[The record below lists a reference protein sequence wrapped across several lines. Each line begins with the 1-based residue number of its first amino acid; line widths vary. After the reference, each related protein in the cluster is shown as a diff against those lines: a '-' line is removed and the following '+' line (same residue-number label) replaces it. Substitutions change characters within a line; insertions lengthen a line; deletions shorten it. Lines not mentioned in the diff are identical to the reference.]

1 MALRSRRSGVPGG
14 DRGRERCSPAL
25 GGEMAYGGG
34 QSPVS
39 LRLGK
44 IHPALSFLPIF
55 LLSLSFFLS
64 LFFFSSFLSSFLS
77 PSFSS
82 FFLFLFFLSLSFLL
96 YFSLVIF
103 LSLSPILFLLSP
115 LFLSFFLPF
124 SLLSLPHVL
133 FPPLDPSPSPPS
145 IGSDW
150 RFCSTSSEESTTN
163 GVFLVCVGCCVFF
176 ISLSPAGHGGVNQ
189 LGGVFVN
196 GRPLPD
202 VVRQRI
208 VELAHQGV
216 RPCDISRQLRVSHGC
231 VSKILGR
238 YYETGSIK
246 PGVIGG
252 SKPKVATPKVVDKI
266 AEYKRQNPTMFAWEI
281 RDRLLAE
288 GICDNDTVPSVSS
301 INRIIRT
308 KVQQPFHPTPDGSGT
323 GVTAPGHT
331 IDVSEGSVPN
341 GDSQS
346 SVDSLRKH
354 LRGDTF
360 TQQQLEALDRVFER
374 PSYPDVFQTSE
385 HIKSEQGN
393 EYSLPALTPGLDE
406 VKSSLSTSANPDLG
420 TNVSGPQTY
429 PVVTENLSSPLSIKQ
444 EPHGASLTPFTP
456 TTPVGSGQADLQPF
470 HMALSDDASTPCY
483 SAFLHHG
490 AHFGQSSSQPLIA
503 GRDMASTTL
512 PGYPPHVPPTGQG
525 SYPTS
530 TLAGMVPGSEFSGNP
545 YSHPQYTTYNEAWR
559 FSNPALLMP
568 HPGAPH
574 LPLLPLPM
582 TATSYHGNHMKLQGD
597 SLGLHIVP
605 V

>member
-1 MALRSRRSGVPGG
+1 M
-14 DRGRERCSPAL
+14 D
-25 GGEMAYGGG
+25 
-34 QSPVS
+34 
-39 LRLGK
+39 
-44 IHPALSFLPIF
+44 IHCKAD
-55 LLSLSFFLS
+55 
-64 LFFFSSFLSSFLS
+64 
-77 PSFSS
+77 
-82 FFLFLFFLSLSFLL
+82 
-96 YFSLVIF
+96 
-103 LSLSPILFLLSP
+103 
-115 LFLSFFLPF
+115 PF
-124 SLLSLPHVL
+124 SAMHLSH
-133 FPPLDPSPSPPS
+133 
-145 IGSDW
+145 I
-150 RFCSTSSEESTTN
+150 
-163 GVFLVCVGCCVFF
+163 
-176 ISLSPAGHGGVNQ
+176 GHGGVNQ

-288 GICDNDTVPSVSS
+288 GVCDNDTVPSVSS

-308 KVQQPFHPTPDGSGT
+308 KVQQPFHPSSDGTGTPLTTAGHTIVPSSASPPVSSASNDPVGSYSINGILGIPRSNGEKRKRDDVLWSGNHLDGRKIGYYGSDGSG
-323 GVTAPGHT
+323 PNS
-331 IDVSEGSVPN
+331 DSQGSVE
-341 GDSQS
+341 
-346 SVDSLRKH
+346 SLRKH
-354 LRGDTF
+354 LRADAF

-374 PSYPDVFQTSE
+374 PSYPDVFPTSE
-385 HIKSEQGN
+385 HIKPEQAN
-393 EYSLPALTPGLDE
+393 EYSLPALNPGLDE
-406 VKSSLSTSANPDLG
+406 VKPSLSTSANSDLG
-420 TNVSGPQTY
+420 SSVSQSY
-429 PVVTENLSSPLSIKQ
+429 PVVT
-444 EPHGASLTPFTP
+444 
-456 TTPVGSGQADLQPF
+456 
-470 HMALSDDASTPCY
+470 
-483 SAFLHHG
+483 
-490 AHFGQSSSQPLIA
+490 

-530 TLAGMVPGSEFSGNP
+530 TLAGMVPGSDFSGNP

-568 HPGAPH
+568 HPGAPP

-582 TATSYHGNHMKLQGD
+582 TATSYHGNPIKLQDHGR
-597 SLGLHIVP
+597 GLHIVP

>member
-1 MALRSRRSGVPGG
+1 M
-14 DRGRERCSPAL
+14 D
-25 GGEMAYGGG
+25 
-34 QSPVS
+34 
-39 LRLGK
+39 
-44 IHPALSFLPIF
+44 IHCKAD
-55 LLSLSFFLS
+55 
-64 LFFFSSFLSSFLS
+64 
-77 PSFSS
+77 
-82 FFLFLFFLSLSFLL
+82 
-96 YFSLVIF
+96 
-103 LSLSPILFLLSP
+103 
-115 LFLSFFLPF
+115 PF
-124 SLLSLPHVL
+124 SAMHLSH
-133 FPPLDPSPSPPS
+133 
-145 IGSDW
+145 I
-150 RFCSTSSEESTTN
+150 
-163 GVFLVCVGCCVFF
+163 
-176 ISLSPAGHGGVNQ
+176 GHGGVNQ

-231 VSKILGR
+231 VSKILGSYQKDLKR

-288 GICDNDTVPSVSS
+288 GVCDNDTVPSVSS

-308 KVQQPFHPTPDGSGT
+308 KVQQPFHPSSDGTGTPLTTAGHTIVPSSASPPVSSASNDPVGSYSINGILGIPRSNGEKRKRDDDGSDGSG
-323 GVTAPGHT
+323 PNS
-331 IDVSEGSVPN
+331 DSQGSVE
-341 GDSQS
+341 
-346 SVDSLRKH
+346 SLRKH
-354 LRGDTF
+354 LRADAF

-374 PSYPDVFQTSE
+374 PSYPDVFPTSE
-385 HIKSEQGN
+385 HIKPEQAN
-393 EYSLPALTPGLDE
+393 EYSLPALNPGLDE
-406 VKSSLSTSANPDLG
+406 VKPSLSTSANSDLG
-420 TNVSGPQTY
+420 SSVSQSY
-429 PVVTENLSSPLSIKQ
+429 PVVT
-444 EPHGASLTPFTP
+444 
-456 TTPVGSGQADLQPF
+456 
-470 HMALSDDASTPCY
+470 
-483 SAFLHHG
+483 
-490 AHFGQSSSQPLIA
+490 

-530 TLAGMVPGSEFSGNP
+530 TLAGMVPGSDFSGNP

-568 HPGAPH
+568 HPGAPP

-582 TATSYHGNHMKLQGD
+582 TATSYHGNPIKLQDHGR
-597 SLGLHIVP
+597 GLHIVP

>member
-1 MALRSRRSGVPGG
+1 MDMHCKA
-14 DRGRERCSPAL
+14 D
-25 GGEMAYGGG
+25 
-34 QSPVS
+34 
-39 LRLGK
+39 
-44 IHPALSFLPIF
+44 
-55 LLSLSFFLS
+55 
-64 LFFFSSFLSSFLS
+64 
-77 PSFSS
+77 
-82 FFLFLFFLSLSFLL
+82 
-96 YFSLVIF
+96 
-103 LSLSPILFLLSP
+103 
-115 LFLSFFLPF
+115 PF
-124 SLLSLPHVL
+124 SAMHP
-133 FPPLDPSPSPPS
+133 
-145 IGSDW
+145 
-150 RFCSTSSEESTTN
+150 
-163 GVFLVCVGCCVFF
+163 
-176 ISLSPAGHGGVNQ
+176 GHGGVNQ

-308 KVQQPFHPTPDGSGT
+308 KVQQPFHPTPDGS
-323 GVTAPGHT
+323 VTPVSAPGHT
-331 IDVSEGSVPN
+331 IVPSTASPPVSSVSNDPVGSYSINGILGIPRSNGEKRKRDEDGSDGSGPN

-346 SVDSLRKH
+346 SVESLRKH
-354 LRGDTF
+354 LRADNF

-374 PSYPDVFQTSE
+374 PSYPDVFQAAE
-385 HIKSEQGN
+385 HIKSEQCIINRSLSGKHEKIHSPIFQRTDMKAN

-406 VKSSLSTSANPDLG
+406 VKSSLSASGNADLG
-420 TNVSGPQTY
+420 SNVSGPQSY
-429 PVVTENLSSPLSIKQ
+429 PVVT
-444 EPHGASLTPFTP
+444 
-456 TTPVGSGQADLQPF
+456 
-470 HMALSDDASTPCY
+470 
-483 SAFLHHG
+483 
-490 AHFGQSSSQPLIA
+490 
-503 GRDMASTTL
+503 GRDMTSTTL

-559 FSNPALLMP
+559 FSNPALLSSP
-568 HPGAPH
+568 YYYS
-574 LPLLPLPM
+574 
-582 TATSYHGNHMKLQGD
+582 ATSRGSAPPTAATAYDRH
-597 SLGLHIVP
+597 
-605 V
+605 

>member
-1 MALRSRRSGVPGG
+1 MRLIWSALWEAFPREKHLISEFLIPSLIAPALAPLAAPREVPGVERGRQAQATWAGRSGRLPSPFNVPRDPAAFLKYSRSDARSPGQG
-14 DRGRERCSPAL
+14 PVCGREAATPLLFLTRAESPGPGAAKPENDQKDRKVL
-25 GGEMAYGGG
+25 KL
-34 QSPVS
+34 S
-39 LRLGK
+39 LRGDTAAAA
-44 IHPALSFLPIF
+44 ALLP
-55 LLSLSFFLS
+55 LLCL
-64 LFFFSSFLSSFLS
+64 
-77 PSFSS
+77 PMDMHCKAD
-82 FFLFLFFLSLSFLL
+82 
-96 YFSLVIF
+96 
-103 LSLSPILFLLSP
+103 
-115 LFLSFFLPF
+115 PF
-124 SLLSLPHVL
+124 SAMHP
-133 FPPLDPSPSPPS
+133 
-145 IGSDW
+145 
-150 RFCSTSSEESTTN
+150 
-163 GVFLVCVGCCVFF
+163 
-176 ISLSPAGHGGVNQ
+176 GHGGVNQ

-308 KVQQPFHPTPDGSGT
+308 KVQQPFHPTPDGAGT

-331 IDVSEGSVPN
+331 IVPSTASPPVSSASNDPVGSYSINGILGIPRSNGEKRKRDEDVSEGSVPN

-346 SVDSLRKH
+346 GVDSLRKH
-354 LRGDTF
+354 LRADTF

-374 PSYPDVFQTSE
+374 PSYPDVFQASE

-406 VKSSLSTSANPDLG
+406 VKSSLSASTNPELG
-420 TNVSGPQTY
+420 SNVSGTQSY
-429 PVVTENLSSPLSIKQ
+429 PVVT
-444 EPHGASLTPFTP
+444 
-456 TTPVGSGQADLQPF
+456 
-470 HMALSDDASTPCY
+470 
-483 SAFLHHG
+483 
-490 AHFGQSSSQPLIA
+490 

-545 YSHPQYTTYNEAWR
+545 YSHPQYTAYNEAWR

-568 HPGAPH
+568 PPGAPP

-582 TATSYHGNHMKLQGD
+582 TATSYRGDHIKLQAD
-597 SLGLHIVP
+597 SFGLHIVP

>member
-1 MALRSRRSGVPGG
+1 M
-14 DRGRERCSPAL
+14 D
-25 GGEMAYGGG
+25 
-34 QSPVS
+34 
-39 LRLGK
+39 
-44 IHPALSFLPIF
+44 IHCKAD
-55 LLSLSFFLS
+55 
-64 LFFFSSFLSSFLS
+64 
-77 PSFSS
+77 
-82 FFLFLFFLSLSFLL
+82 
-96 YFSLVIF
+96 
-103 LSLSPILFLLSP
+103 
-115 LFLSFFLPF
+115 PF
-124 SLLSLPHVL
+124 SAMH
-133 FPPLDPSPSPPS
+133 
-145 IGSDW
+145 
-150 RFCSTSSEESTTN
+150 
-163 GVFLVCVGCCVFF
+163 LVSH
-176 ISLSPAGHGGVNQ
+176 IGHGGVNQ

-288 GICDNDTVPSVSS
+288 GVCDNDTVPSVSS

-308 KVQQPFHPTPDGSGT
+308 KVQQPFHPSSDGTGTPLTTAGHTIGDLESTPYTLTYSCALSVPSTASPPVSSASNDPVGSYSINGILGIPRSNGEKRKRDDVLWSGNHLDGRKIGYYGSDGSG
-323 GVTAPGHT
+323 PNS
-331 IDVSEGSVPN
+331 DSQGSVE
-341 GDSQS
+341 
-346 SVDSLRKH
+346 SLRKH
-354 LRGDTF
+354 LRADAF

-374 PSYPDVFQTSE
+374 PSYPDVFPTSE
-385 HIKSEQGN
+385 HIKPEQAN
-393 EYSLPALTPGLDE
+393 EYSLPALNPGLDE
-406 VKSSLSTSANPDLG
+406 VKPSLSTSVSSDLG
-420 TNVSGPQTY
+420 SSVSQSY
-429 PVVTENLSSPLSIKQ
+429 PVVT
-444 EPHGASLTPFTP
+444 
-456 TTPVGSGQADLQPF
+456 
-470 HMALSDDASTPCY
+470 
-483 SAFLHHG
+483 
-490 AHFGQSSSQPLIA
+490 

-530 TLAGMVPGSEFSGNP
+530 TLAGMVPGSDFSGNP

-568 HPGAPH
+568 HPGAPP

-582 TATSYHGNHMKLQGD
+582 TATSYHGNPIKLQDHGH
-597 SLGLHIVP
+597 GLHIVP

>member
-1 MALRSRRSGVPGG
+1 M
-14 DRGRERCSPAL
+14 D
-25 GGEMAYGGG
+25 
-34 QSPVS
+34 
-39 LRLGK
+39 
-44 IHPALSFLPIF
+44 IHCKAD
-55 LLSLSFFLS
+55 
-64 LFFFSSFLSSFLS
+64 
-77 PSFSS
+77 
-82 FFLFLFFLSLSFLL
+82 
-96 YFSLVIF
+96 
-103 LSLSPILFLLSP
+103 
-115 LFLSFFLPF
+115 PF
-124 SLLSLPHVL
+124 SAMH
-133 FPPLDPSPSPPS
+133 
-145 IGSDW
+145 
-150 RFCSTSSEESTTN
+150 R
-163 GVFLVCVGCCVFF
+163 
-176 ISLSPAGHGGVNQ
+176 HGGVNQ

-288 GICDNDTVPSVSS
+288 GVCDNDTVPSVSS

-308 KVQQPFHPTPDGSGT
+308 KVQQPFHPSPDGS
-323 GVTAPGHT
+323 VTPLSTPGHT
-331 IDVSEGSVPN
+331 IVPSTASPPVTSASNDPVGSYSINGILGIPRSNGEKRKRDEDGSDGSGPGSDSQGSVE
-341 GDSQS
+341 
-346 SVDSLRKH
+346 SLRKH
-354 LRGDTF
+354 LRADAF

-374 PSYPDVFQTSE
+374 PSYPDVFPTSE
-385 HIKSEQGN
+385 HIKPEQAN
-393 EYSLPALTPGLDE
+393 EYSLPSLNPGLDE
-406 VKSSLSTSANPDLG
+406 VKPSLSTSASSDLASS
-420 TNVSGPQTY
+420 VSQSY
-429 PVVTENLSSPLSIKQ
+429 SVVT
-444 EPHGASLTPFTP
+444 
-456 TTPVGSGQADLQPF
+456 
-470 HMALSDDASTPCY
+470 
-483 SAFLHHG
+483 
-490 AHFGQSSSQPLIA
+490 

-530 TLAGMVPGSEFSGNP
+530 TLAGMVPGGDFSGNP

-568 HPGAPH
+568 HPVAPH
-574 LPLLPLPM
+574 LPLLPLP
-582 TATSYHGNHMKLQGD
+582 TTVTSYHGDRLKLQGQGF
-597 SLGLHIVP
+597 GLHIVP

>member
-1 MALRSRRSGVPGG
+1 M
-14 DRGRERCSPAL
+14 D
-25 GGEMAYGGG
+25 
-34 QSPVS
+34 
-39 LRLGK
+39 
-44 IHPALSFLPIF
+44 IHCKAD
-55 LLSLSFFLS
+55 
-64 LFFFSSFLSSFLS
+64 
-77 PSFSS
+77 
-82 FFLFLFFLSLSFLL
+82 
-96 YFSLVIF
+96 
-103 LSLSPILFLLSP
+103 
-115 LFLSFFLPF
+115 PF
-124 SLLSLPHVL
+124 SAMH
-133 FPPLDPSPSPPS
+133 
-145 IGSDW
+145 
-150 RFCSTSSEESTTN
+150 
-163 GVFLVCVGCCVFF
+163 LVSH
-176 ISLSPAGHGGVNQ
+176 IGHGGVNQ

-231 VSKILGR
+231 VSKILGSYQKDLIR

-288 GICDNDTVPSVSS
+288 GVCDNDTVPSVSS

-308 KVQQPFHPTPDGSGT
+308 KVQQPFHPSSDGTGTPLTTAGHTIGDLESTPYTLTYSCALSVPSTASPPVSSASNDPVGSYSINGILGIPRSNGEKRKRDDDGSDGSG
-323 GVTAPGHT
+323 PNS
-331 IDVSEGSVPN
+331 DSQGSVE
-341 GDSQS
+341 
-346 SVDSLRKH
+346 SLRKH
-354 LRGDTF
+354 LRADAF

-374 PSYPDVFQTSE
+374 PSYPDVFPTSE
-385 HIKSEQGN
+385 HIKPEQAN
-393 EYSLPALTPGLDE
+393 EYSLPALNPGLDE
-406 VKSSLSTSANPDLG
+406 VKPSLSTSVSSDLG
-420 TNVSGPQTY
+420 SSVSQSY
-429 PVVTENLSSPLSIKQ
+429 PVVT
-444 EPHGASLTPFTP
+444 
-456 TTPVGSGQADLQPF
+456 
-470 HMALSDDASTPCY
+470 
-483 SAFLHHG
+483 
-490 AHFGQSSSQPLIA
+490 

-530 TLAGMVPGSEFSGNP
+530 TLAGMVPGSDFSGNP

-568 HPGAPH
+568 HPGAPP

-582 TATSYHGNHMKLQGD
+582 TATSYHGNPIKLQDHGH
-597 SLGLHIVP
+597 GLHIVP

>member
-1 MALRSRRSGVPGG
+1 M
-14 DRGRERCSPAL
+14 D
-25 GGEMAYGGG
+25 
-34 QSPVS
+34 
-39 LRLGK
+39 
-44 IHPALSFLPIF
+44 IHCKAD
-55 LLSLSFFLS
+55 
-64 LFFFSSFLSSFLS
+64 
-77 PSFSS
+77 
-82 FFLFLFFLSLSFLL
+82 
-96 YFSLVIF
+96 
-103 LSLSPILFLLSP
+103 
-115 LFLSFFLPF
+115 PF
-124 SLLSLPHVL
+124 SAMHLSH
-133 FPPLDPSPSPPS
+133 
-145 IGSDW
+145 I
-150 RFCSTSSEESTTN
+150 
-163 GVFLVCVGCCVFF
+163 
-176 ISLSPAGHGGVNQ
+176 GHGGVNQ

-231 VSKILGR
+231 VSKILGSYQKDLIR

-288 GICDNDTVPSVSS
+288 GVCDNDTVPSVSS

-308 KVQQPFHPTPDGSGT
+308 KVQQPFHPSSDGTGTPLTTAGHTIVPSTASPPVSSASNDPVGSYSINGILGIPRSNGEKRKRDDDGSDGSG
-323 GVTAPGHT
+323 PNS
-331 IDVSEGSVPN
+331 DSQGSVE
-341 GDSQS
+341 
-346 SVDSLRKH
+346 SLRKH
-354 LRGDTF
+354 LRADAF

-374 PSYPDVFQTSE
+374 PSYPDVFPTSE
-385 HIKSEQGN
+385 HIKPEQAN
-393 EYSLPALTPGLDE
+393 EYSLPALNPGLDE
-406 VKSSLSTSANPDLG
+406 VKPSLSTSVSSDLG
-420 TNVSGPQTY
+420 SSVSQSY
-429 PVVTENLSSPLSIKQ
+429 PVVT
-444 EPHGASLTPFTP
+444 
-456 TTPVGSGQADLQPF
+456 
-470 HMALSDDASTPCY
+470 
-483 SAFLHHG
+483 
-490 AHFGQSSSQPLIA
+490 

-530 TLAGMVPGSEFSGNP
+530 TLAGMVPGSDFSGNP

-568 HPGAPH
+568 HPGAPP

-582 TATSYHGNHMKLQGD
+582 TATSYHGNPIKLQDHGR
-597 SLGLHIVP
+597 GLHIVP

>member
-1 MALRSRRSGVPGG
+1 M
-14 DRGRERCSPAL
+14 D
-25 GGEMAYGGG
+25 
-34 QSPVS
+34 
-39 LRLGK
+39 
-44 IHPALSFLPIF
+44 IHCKAD
-55 LLSLSFFLS
+55 
-64 LFFFSSFLSSFLS
+64 
-77 PSFSS
+77 
-82 FFLFLFFLSLSFLL
+82 
-96 YFSLVIF
+96 
-103 LSLSPILFLLSP
+103 
-115 LFLSFFLPF
+115 PF
-124 SLLSLPHVL
+124 SAMH
-133 FPPLDPSPSPPS
+133 
-145 IGSDW
+145 
-150 RFCSTSSEESTTN
+150 R
-163 GVFLVCVGCCVFF
+163 
-176 ISLSPAGHGGVNQ
+176 HGGVNQ

-266 AEYKRQNPTMFAWEI
+266 ADYKRQNPTMFAWEI

-288 GICDNDTVPSVSS
+288 GVCDNDTVPSVSS

-308 KVQQPFHPTPDGSGT
+308 KVQQPFHPSSDGTGTPLTTAGHTIVPSTASPPVSSASNDPVGSYSINGILGIPRSNGEKRKRDDVLWSGNHLDGRKIGYYGSDGSG
-323 GVTAPGHT
+323 PNS
-331 IDVSEGSVPN
+331 DSQGSVE
-341 GDSQS
+341 
-346 SVDSLRKH
+346 SLRKH
-354 LRGDTF
+354 LRADAF

-374 PSYPDVFQTSE
+374 PSYPDVFPTSE
-385 HIKSEQGN
+385 HIKPEQAN
-393 EYSLPALTPGLDE
+393 EYSLPALNPGLDE
-406 VKSSLSTSANPDLG
+406 VKPSLSTSVSSDLG
-420 TNVSGPQTY
+420 SSVSQSY
-429 PVVTENLSSPLSIKQ
+429 PVVT
-444 EPHGASLTPFTP
+444 
-456 TTPVGSGQADLQPF
+456 
-470 HMALSDDASTPCY
+470 
-483 SAFLHHG
+483 
-490 AHFGQSSSQPLIA
+490 

-530 TLAGMVPGSEFSGNP
+530 TLAGMVPGSDFSGNP

-568 HPGAPH
+568 HPGAPP

-582 TATSYHGNHMKLQGD
+582 TATSYHGNPIKLQDHGH
-597 SLGLHIVP
+597 GLHIVP

>member
-1 MALRSRRSGVPGG
+1 M
-14 DRGRERCSPAL
+14 D
-25 GGEMAYGGG
+25 
-34 QSPVS
+34 
-39 LRLGK
+39 
-44 IHPALSFLPIF
+44 IHCKADPFTAMHLSHI
-55 LLSLSFFLS
+55 
-64 LFFFSSFLSSFLS
+64 
-77 PSFSS
+77 
-82 FFLFLFFLSLSFLL
+82 
-96 YFSLVIF
+96 
-103 LSLSPILFLLSP
+103 
-115 LFLSFFLPF
+115 
-124 SLLSLPHVL
+124 
-133 FPPLDPSPSPPS
+133 
-145 IGSDW
+145 
-150 RFCSTSSEESTTN
+150 
-163 GVFLVCVGCCVFF
+163 
-176 ISLSPAGHGGVNQ
+176 GHGGVNQ

-288 GICDNDTVPSVSS
+288 GVCDNDTVPSVSS

-308 KVQQPFHPTPDGSGT
+308 KVQQPFHPSPDGTGTTLTTAGHTIVPSTASPPVSSASNDPVGSYSINGILGIPRSNGDKRKRDDDGSDGSG
-323 GVTAPGHT
+323 PNS
-331 IDVSEGSVPN
+331 DSQGSVE
-341 GDSQS
+341 
-346 SVDSLRKH
+346 SLRKH
-354 LRGDTF
+354 LRADAF

-374 PSYPDVFQTSE
+374 PSYPDVFPTSE
-385 HIKSEQGN
+385 HIKPEQGN
-393 EYSLPALTPGLDE
+393 EYSLPALNPGLDE
-406 VKSSLSTSANPDLG
+406 VKPSLSTSASSELG
-420 TNVSGPQTY
+420 SSVSQSY
-429 PVVTENLSSPLSIKQ
+429 PVVT
-444 EPHGASLTPFTP
+444 
-456 TTPVGSGQADLQPF
+456 
-470 HMALSDDASTPCY
+470 
-483 SAFLHHG
+483 
-490 AHFGQSSSQPLIA
+490 

-530 TLAGMVPGSEFSGNP
+530 TLAGMVPGSDFSGNP

-568 HPGAPH
+568 HHGAPP

-582 TATSYHGNHMKLQGD
+582 TATSYHGNPIKLQHHGR
-597 SLGLHIVP
+597 GLHVVP